1 MQPSRLSSPRSR
13 FTGIKNGG
21 ATHSGREQLCA
32 KKNFDVP
39 FCKRMGHENGMDRWI
54 DRLTDRQKDMV
65 IPVCPKFCL
74 VRV

>member
-1 MQPSRLSSPRSR
+1 MVVRLTQVVNNFVP
-13 FTGIKNGG
+13 
-21 ATHSGREQLCA
+21 

-74 VRV
+74 V